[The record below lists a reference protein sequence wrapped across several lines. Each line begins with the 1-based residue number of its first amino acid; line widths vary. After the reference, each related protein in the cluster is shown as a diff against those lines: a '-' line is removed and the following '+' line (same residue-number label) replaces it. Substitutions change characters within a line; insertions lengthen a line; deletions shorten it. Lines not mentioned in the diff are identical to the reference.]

1 MRNIA
6 NIKTVQTDAPKKEYY
21 QNTNRTTEWTA
32 NYNTSINGVHNI
44 TGLLGYSYQD
54 FEYEQFSAE
63 NKNFLTD
70 VFGTNNLEAGGYLK
84 DGKAEMKSKKE
95 TSKLIAFFAA
105 PTIITTVNT
114 WPAPL
119 SAVKVPRSSERT
131 TNGLGSPLSAQA
143 G

>member
-1 MRNIA
+1 MEMALNVLSQWVHLQRQILPVHCIQH
-6 NIKTVQTDAPKKEYY
+6 IKPYRKFFSKPRM
-21 QNTNRTTEWTA
+21 NTITQKFSWVSIDKIQRRPEWTA

-84 DGKAEMKSKKE
+84 DGKAEMKSKKR
-95 TSKLIAFFAA
+95 
-105 PTIITTVNT
+105 
-114 WPAPL
+114 PA
-119 SAVKVPRSSERT
+119 
-131 TNGLGSPLSAQA
+131 N
-143 G
+143 